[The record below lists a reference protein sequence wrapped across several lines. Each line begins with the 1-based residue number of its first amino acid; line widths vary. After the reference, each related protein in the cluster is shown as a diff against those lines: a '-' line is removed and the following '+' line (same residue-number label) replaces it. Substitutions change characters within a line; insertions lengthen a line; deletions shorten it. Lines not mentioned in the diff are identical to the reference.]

1 MKVLKS
7 RLLKLKLEQQAQ
19 QLEELRSDNLDAN
32 FGSQIRTYT
41 LQPYKLVKDHRT
53 NYEETIPDKVFDGEL
68 DGFSANFLQMK
79 KLEKSTTE

>member
-7 RLLKLKLEQQAQ
+7 RLLKLKQEQNAQ
-19 QLEELRSDNLDAN
+19 KLDELRGDKMEAD

-53 NYEETIPDKVFDGEL
+53 DYEENNPDKVFDGNLE
-68 DGFSANFLQMK
+68 GFMEAYLRMTK
-79 KLEKSTTE
+79 